1 MSPCIRD
8 AVSGDE
14 EVIVALIQELGATG
28 DYESPVR
35 AEDAAQ
41 YLASPGC
48 GVLLA
53 EEEGEALGLLSYSIR
68 FDLFHAANTCLID
81 ELVVRKGHRG
91 QGIGSALLDE
101 VIRRAASAG
110 CVEVSVTTMP
120 DNQAAQALYRS
131 HGLVD
136 EAVFLE
142 MHLA

>member
-1 MSPCIRD
+1 METRIRE
-8 AVSGDE
+8 AVPGDE
-14 EVIVALIQELGATG
+14 PAIVALIQELGAAS
-28 DYESPVR
+28 DYESPIR
-35 AEDAAQ
+35 EEHAAT
-41 YLASPGC
+41 YLASPGS

-68 FDLFHAANTCLID
+68 FDLFHAANSCLID
-81 ELVVRKGHRG
+81 ELVVREAHRG
-91 QGIGSALLDE
+91 RGIGSALIGE
-101 VIRRAASAG
+101 IVRRAAAAG

-142 MHLA
+142 MHLS